1 MADNYSHFF
10 TIGYEGLSLE
20 EFVKKLLLHKVKVL
34 IDVRE
39 IPWSRKNGFSKTKLT
54 QRFKQESITYLSFPE
69 LGSPQPTRNQ
79 LRDDEDYKKFFEAYS
94 DYLDEHQ
101 ESLID
106 ILTLL
111 KKRSVCLM
119 CYEKD
124 VNICHRK
131 TIVEKIQSING
142 KLNIKHL

>member
-1 MADNYSHFF
+1 MPYNYSHFF

-20 EFVKKLLLHKVKVL
+20 DFIKELLLNKVEVL

-54 QRFKQESITYLSFPE
+54 ERFSHEPITYFSFPE
-69 LGSPQPTRNQ
+69 LGSPRPARNQ
-79 LRDDEDYKKFFEAYS
+79 LRSDKDYKKFFEVYS

-111 KKRSVCLM
+111 KKSSVCLM

-131 TIVEKIQSING
+131 TIVEKTQSING

>member
-1 MADNYSHFF
+1 MLDYFPFF
-10 TIGYEGLSLE
+10 TTGYEGLNLE
-20 EFVKKLLLHKVKVL
+20 DFVKKLVLNKVNVL

-39 IPWSRKNGFSKTKLT
+39 IPWSRKNGFSKNKLID
-54 QRFKQESITYLSFPE
+54 RFKSEPITYLSFPE

-79 LRDDEDYKKFFEAYS
+79 LRTDEDYKKFFAIYS
-94 DYLDEHQ
+94 SYVDEFK
-101 ESLID
+101 ESLVD

-124 VNICHRK
+124 VSLCHRK
-131 TIVEKIQSING
+131 IIVDKIQKMNG
-142 KLNIKHL
+142 KLKIKHL